1 MWGMMY
7 DRGITSRNRRMAQSL
22 HSFRRGARRDYRR
35 ATGYNPSATTREQA
49 PEAREMESE
58 ENERKKEMSYE
69 QISESTYYQ
78 NMSYWNQVAQNYRAL
93 GGLGICDDE
102 TGEELYT
109 V

>member
-1 MWGMMY
+1 MFFRKAKEIEDLKFLLSIFY
-7 DRGITSRNRRMAQSL
+7 ERNKSQTDLIRVHLNTNRRL
-22 HSFRRGARRDYRR
+22 
-35 ATGYNPSATTREQA
+35 
-49 PEAREMESE
+49 
-58 ENERKKEMSYE
+58 KKEKRKMSYE

>member
-1 MWGMMY
+1 MGLAVQKA
-7 DRGITSRNRRMAQSL
+7 DQD
-22 HSFRRGARRDYRR
+22 GAE
-35 ATGYNPSATTREQA
+35 ATEQL
-49 PEAREMESE
+49 EIYELGQLQEIEGEM
-58 ENERKKEMSYE
+58 KMSYE

>member
-1 MWGMMY
+1 MGSAVQEADQ
-7 DRGITSRNRRMAQSL
+7 DRAE
-22 HSFRRGARRDYRR
+22 
-35 ATGYNPSATTREQA
+35 ATEQL
-49 PEAREMESE
+49 EIYELGQLQKIKGEM
-58 ENERKKEMSYE
+58 KMSYE

-93 GGLGICDDE
+93 GGLGICDDD

>member
-1 MWGMMY
+1 MGLAVQKADQ
-7 DRGITSRNRRMAQSL
+7 DRAEVIKQLEIYELGQLQKIK
-22 HSFRRGARRDYRR
+22 G
-35 ATGYNPSATTREQA
+35 
-49 PEAREMESE
+49 EM
-58 ENERKKEMSYE
+58 KMSYE

>member
-1 MWGMMY
+1 MGATVQKADQ
-7 DRGITSRNRRMAQSL
+7 DRAEVIKQLEIYELGQLQKIK
-22 HSFRRGARRDYRR
+22 G
-35 ATGYNPSATTREQA
+35 
-49 PEAREMESE
+49 EM
-58 ENERKKEMSYE
+58 KMSYE

>member
-1 MWGMMY
+1 M
-7 DRGITSRNRRMAQSL
+7 IQEL
-22 HSFRRGARRDYRR
+22 HAEIENWR
-35 ATGYNPSATTREQA
+35 AEYIHLGRELG
-49 PEAREMESE
+49 EII
-58 ENERKKEMSYE
+58 NE

-109 V
+109 I

>member
-1 MWGMMY
+1 MGLAVQEADQ
-7 DRGITSRNRRMAQSL
+7 DRAE
-22 HSFRRGARRDYRR
+22 
-35 ATGYNPSATTREQA
+35 TTEQL
-49 PEAREMESE
+49 EIYKLGQLQKIKGEM
-58 ENERKKEMSYE
+58 KMSYE